1 MTEIRLNVV
10 RIGRMGWRVL
20 HCERVVLVKEG
31 DFSLLYISW
40 SDTILATTDDNKLE
54 RPHRA
59 RLVNYNNE

>member
-1 MTEIRLNVV
+1 MTKIRLNAV

-31 DFSLLYISW
+31 DLSLLYMFCSCPVL
-40 SDTILATTDDNKLE
+40 DTTDGHKLE

-59 RLVNYNNE
+59 QLVNYNNE

>member
-1 MTEIRLNVV
+1 MTKIRLNAV

-31 DFSLLYISW
+31 DFSLLYMFCSCPVL
-40 SDTILATTDDNKLE
+40 DTTDDNKLG